1 MKKCLNAVRRPFAHS
16 AARPVATMVAPADPA
31 AAGGP
36 GFGDAK
42 TRAESERSADALFE
56 SRSLDEIR
64 EVRARAAR
72 DAEAKD
78 EELRQRVGSSYRDA
92 IATADCVLEMET
104 TAARAT
110 ETLDEATRVLAALPD
125 AVASI
130 EKGASVSPSRETASR
145 DDDALYGALSLIH
158 I

>member
-1 MKKCLNAVRRPFAHS
+1 MQTSSDSIKFSHVLRSLKKCLNAVRRPFAHS

-110 ETLDEATRVLAALPD
+110 ETLDCLLYT
-125 AVASI
+125 
-130 EKGASVSPSRETASR
+130 SPSPR
-145 DDDALYGALSLIH
+145 DRG
-158 I
+158 

>member
-1 MKKCLNAVRRPFAHS
+1 
-16 AARPVATMVAPADPA
+16 MVAPADPA
-31 AAGGP
+31 ATGGP
-36 GFGDAK
+36 GSGDAN
-42 TRAESERSADALFE
+42 TRAENERSADALFE

-92 IATADCVLEMET
+92 IATADCVLEMEA

-110 ETLDEATRVLAALPD
+110 ETLDEAVRVLTALPT

-130 EKGASVSPSRETASR
+130 EKGASARAPETRAMELR
-145 DDDALYGALSLIH
+145 KGRLLLRRRATTTRCTARARA
-158 I
+158 